1 MVWKN
6 LERWYDFPFPIP
18 LKRSGVQNTERECYR
33 GLQRFY
39 AYYIYS
45 YCLAAVHHFVA

>member
-39 AYYIYS
+39 AYYIYIVTVWQL
-45 YCLAAVHHFVA
+45 YIIL